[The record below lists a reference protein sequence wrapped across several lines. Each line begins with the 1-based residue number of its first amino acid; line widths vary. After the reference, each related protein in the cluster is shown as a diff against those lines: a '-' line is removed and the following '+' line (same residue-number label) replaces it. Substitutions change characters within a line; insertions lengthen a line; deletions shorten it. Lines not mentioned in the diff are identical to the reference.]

1 MGSNIWEAGRVQ
13 LRAQNRTSTHC
24 RPRSPGLNSIVFLRS
39 RPRNSRPVLLQE
51 SGVWDPCTL
60 LCLNQRIPTSI
71 RPQIWVPITHSEI
84 EAGFRPQVRRIP
96 EPPAPTPPPPPL
108 KDASLAPH
116 PFLKDPGSGPRY
128 LSGFKGPR
136 SSALAPAQDPVIF
149 APGSSHSEPA
159 VGERGLQTLCV
170 D

>member
-1 MGSNIWEAGRVQ
+1 MLQ
-13 LRAQNRTSTHC
+13 LFITYHLGYKIRNRH
-24 RPRSPGLNSIVFLRS
+24 LV
-39 RPRNSRPVLLQE
+39 
-51 SGVWDPCTL
+51 
-60 LCLNQRIPTSI
+60 
-71 RPQIWVPITHSEI
+71 
-84 EAGFRPQVRRIP
+84 
-96 EPPAPTPPPPPL
+96 
-108 KDASLAPH
+108 
-116 PFLKDPGSGPRY
+116 LKDPGSGPRY